1 MDIGGRRLIDTRIS
15 EQAETI
21 LAHRYFLKDTEGE
34 PIEDAT
40 QLFWRVAKAIA
51 EVDHQYEVF
60 ASDVSSLEQNFFEMM
75 NQLEFLPNSST

>member
-1 MDIGGRRLIDTRIS
+1 MDIGGRRLIATRIS

-21 LAHRYFLKDTEGE
+21 LAHRYFLKDDMGE

-40 QLFWRVAKAIA
+40 ALFWRVAKAIS

-75 NQLEFLPNSST
+75 NGVLN